1 MRNAATN
8 GVVLRV
14 AGEAH
19 SVATAVSESARLK
32 PDVVL
37 LDIRLPDGTGF
48 EACRQILKRTP
59 DTRVLIL
66 TSAVDDSMVDEAI
79 RSGAHGYLL
88 KEIDGRGLLNAIR
101 DVAAGKSI
109 LDPAVTAR
117 VMQMVKAGGTGQNAL
132 ASLSLQEKRV
142 LALIAEGC
150 TNKEVGVKLG
160 LSEKTVKNYL
170 STVFEKLHVS
180 DLRSNWRWTVYH
192 RPSPHSA
199 QTWKRTVSLGEA
211 SHPFG
216 GAILICHIRLDW
228 FAFTGGTSGEIFLAL
243 GRQRAFGPRHVEMVA

>member
-1 MRNAATN
+1 MTAGPAKRIK
-8 GVVLRV
+8 VVLVEDTEVVRMGLAALLGTAPRLQIV
-14 AGEAH
+14 GEAG
-19 SVATAVSESARLK
+19 SVAVGIETCTRVR

-37 LDIRLPDGTGF
+37 LDLRLPDGTGF
-48 EACRQILKRTP
+48 EACRRILQLLP

-66 TSAVDDSMVDEAI
+66 TSAVSDAMVDEAI

-88 KEIDGRGLLNAIR
+88 KEIDGRGLISAIR

-117 VMQMVKAGGTGQNAL
+117 VMQIVKSGGTGRDAL
-132 ASLSLQEKRV
+132 ASLSPQERRV

-180 DLRSNWRWTVYH
+180 RRAEAAVIY
-192 RPSPHSA
+192 A
-199 QTWKRTVSLGEA
+199 QEK
-211 SHPFG
+211 
-216 GAILICHIRLDW
+216 IR
-228 FAFTGGTSGEIFLAL
+228 
-243 GRQRAFGPRHVEMVA
+243 